1 MLGSYLARTT
11 LTLAGSFRRPR
22 VGVLEE
28 VRLPLRVWPTDLDT
42 YGHVNNGR
50 YLTLMDMGRLEWGL
64 RTGLAFA
71 MVKRRW
77 APVLGAASV
86 EFRRELRAFQRCELV
101 TKLVAWDEKWFFFEQ
116 RREHA
121 GEVHA
126 RAVVRGVT
134 KQGRRTVPPAE
145 LLATVGAESPS
156 PLSPAELPSFL
167 ASMRQG

>member
-1 MLGSYLARTT
+1 MLGSYLTRTT
-11 LTLAGSFRRPR
+11 LTLAGSFTRPR

-64 RTGLAFA
+64 RTGLAFR
-71 MVKRRW
+71 MLQRRW

-86 EFRRELRAFQRCELV
+86 EFRRELRALQRCELV
-101 TKLVAWDEKWFFFEQ
+101 TRLAAWDEKWFFFEQ
-116 RREHA
+116 RMELA
-121 GEVHA
+121 GQLHA
-126 RAVVRGVT
+126 RAILKGVT
-134 KQGRRTVPPAE
+134 KRGRQTVPPAE
-145 LLATVGAESPS
+145 VLATVGMEGPS

-167 ASMRQG
+167 APAR

>member
-11 LTLAGSFRRPR
+11 LTLAGSFTRPR
-22 VGVLEE
+22 VGALEE
-28 VRLPLRVWPTDLDT
+28 VRMPLRVWPTDLDT

-64 RTGLAFA
+64 RTGLVPG

-101 TKLVAWDEKWFFFEQ
+101 TRLVAWDAKWFFFEQ
-116 RREHA
+116 RLEHA
-121 GEVHA
+121 GQVAA
-126 RAVVRGVT
+126 RALVRGVT
-134 KQGRRTVPPAE
+134 KHGRRTVPPAE
-145 LLATVGAESPS
+145 VLATVGVLSAS

-167 ASMRQG
+167 APGHPG